1 MRIVCDYTGIALEAA
16 PEVSEALCERGFT
29 AAEPFL
35 APAERPLEAPGG
47 GEAQVLADPGPLPLL
62 PHAAEPSDGPAPQ
75 HSGGDGGEVQA
86 PAEQPAGPAPAASA
100 APSFEGW
107 ENTKEFL
114 KEREIANLRA
124 YAAANS
130 VELPR
135 PANKGQIVNAIVAAL
150 GE

>member
-1 MRIVCDYTGIALEAA
+1 
-16 PEVSEALCERGFT
+16 
-29 AAEPFL
+29 
-35 APAERPLEAPGG
+35 
-47 GEAQVLADPGPLPLL
+47 
-62 PHAAEPSDGPAPQ
+62 DGPAPQ
-75 HSGGDGGEVQA
+75 PSGGDGGEVQV
-86 PAEQPAGPAPAASA
+86 PAGQPDGPAPAASA
-100 APSFEGW
+100 SPSFEGW
-107 ENTKEFL
+107 ENRKEFL